1 MQFDRNVSDVPEG
14 GHVSRLLKAGFAAL
28 VLVIASLFIAACGDD
43 GGGGGGEGKTGGTI
57 KIGHTSMPDYLDPAL
72 SFTVDGWQALLQA
85 YPGLLTFPHKS
96 GPEGAEPVA
105 GLAED
110 MPEISADGRT
120 YRFQLRDNLEYSDGT
135 PIRAS
140 DFKRSIERVLAQD
153 SLGAQFYTGIVGA
166 QEFLE
171 TKKGGVTGIQANDD
185 TGAITVRLTE
195 PRGSFTYE
203 LAIPFAAVVPGDT
216 PRRNLTKSPP
226 PGAGR
231 YVIRNVRI
239 NRGYEMVKNPN
250 FSSSLEGTAIDSGK
264 ADGFDV
270 GVYGSEA
277 NQVTRITRNELD
289 FMVDNPPADRVAEL
303 RGQFEGERFRQFTT
317 PSVFFF
323 FLNAST
329 PPFDDLKVRQA
340 VNYAIDPD
348 AINRVQGGVIAPQNE
363 FLPETVPGYV
373 DTPDLYPHDLNR
385 ARALIREAGA
395 EGDKV
400 TVWGNPES
408 PTKETVEYLAD
419 VLNDIGLDAEVR
431 IIAGST
437 YFATL
442 GDRDTKAQTGWY
454 NWIQDY
460 PHPSDFLNVLHNPDN
475 IKATG
480 NTNVQYNVDDEELA
494 RKINA
499 AAAEPELTDEVKQQ
513 WADIDREVQEKAYG
527 AVYGTRRQTTFFSER
542 MDFENCKGD
551 EYAVG
556 THDWSQFCLK

>member
-1 MQFDRNVSDVPEG
+1 MNFHRYVPEG
-14 GHVSRLLKAGFAAL
+14 GHVSRIVKAGIAAL
-28 VLVIASLFIAACGDD
+28 VLVLASLAIAACGDD
-43 GGGGGGEGKTGGTI
+43 DSGGGGGEGKTGGTI

-85 YPGLLTFPHKS
+85 YPGLLTFPHES
-96 GPEGAEPVA
+96 GPEGAEPVP

-110 MPEISADGRT
+110 MPEISEDGRT
-120 YRFQLRDNLEYSDGT
+120 YRLKLRDNLKYSDGSA
-135 PIRAS
+135 IKAS
-140 DFKRSIERVLAQD
+140 DFKTSIERMLAQD
-153 SLGAQFYTGIVGA
+153 SQGSSFYTGIEGA
-166 QEFLE
+166 EEYLK
-171 TKKGGVTGIQANDD
+171 TKKGGISGIEPNDD
-185 TGAITVRLTE
+185 TGDITIKLTE

-216 PRRNLTKSPP
+216 PKRNMTKEPP

-250 FSSSLEGTAIDSGK
+250 FSSSLEGTAVDAGK

-270 GVYGSEA
+270 GIYGSEA
-277 NQVTRITRNELD
+277 NQVTRISRNELD

-303 RGQFEGERFRQFTT
+303 KGQYEGERFRQFTT
-317 PSVFFF
+317 PSTFYF
-323 FLNAST
+323 FLNTET

-363 FLPETVPGYV
+363 FLPPPVPGYQ
-373 DTPDLYPHDLNR
+373 DWPDLYPHDLNR
-385 ARALIREAGA
+385 AKQLIKEAGA

-408 PTKETVEYLAD
+408 PTKETVEYYAD
-419 VLNDIGLDAEVR
+419 VLNEIGLDAEVK
-431 IIAGST
+431 IIAAST
-437 YFATL
+437 YFTTV
-442 GDRDTKAQTGWY
+442 GDRSTKAQTGWY
-454 NWIQDY
+454 NWFQDY
-460 PHPSDFLNVLHNPDN
+460 PHPADFIDVLQNPDN
-475 IKATG
+475 VKATG
-480 NTNVQYNVDDEELA
+480 NNNVQYNVADKELA

-499 AAAEPELTDEVKQQ
+499 AAAEPELTDEVKKQ
-513 WADIDREVQEKAYG
+513 WADIDREIQEKAYG
-527 AVYGTRRQTTFFSER
+527 AIYGTRKQTTFFSDR

-551 EYAVG
+551 DYAVG
-556 THDWSQFCLK
+556 THDWAQFCLK